1 MELDLGINS
10 RKFAEKLTEL
20 ISFQEI
26 ACAAVDSGFI
36 IRSRKIYPVEFLLT
50 LIFGFYSKEEPS
62 ISKFHRIYNSIV
74 NQEKKV
80 VYSSFYDRFSYEA
93 LAFVDKCLENYI
105 SYQMKGVNTELKG
118 YLRTFN
124 DVLIKDNTI
133 VRVHS
138 FLANKYPATRT
149 RRISAGI
156 KVSVLLSV
164 VCNGPCSVKFF
175 PEKTNDA
182 KTLSIGP
189 WVNGMLL
196 LMDRGFFKFDV
207 FAKIGDY
214 GGSFVTR
221 IKSNTRAEVVSVGL
235 DIPEKMRTK
244 MIGQDIQKAIEIV
257 RSYRLDI
264 DASVTVRYF
273 SSNNKKTKKSLDM
286 RFIAIYNEKTEQYLT
301 YFTNISEEDLAG
313 RDVAILYAAR
323 WDIENLFRETKS
335 ENLLG
340 RLKSKNDA
348 ITEIFIR
355 IPIIRLII
363 ARELFAVARKILEPS
378 MAIRLKKRS
387 WAIVF
392 AENAKQILR
401 NLGKKKRGLRTT
413 TPWREI
419 WETIV
424 EGAISSHGNR
434 KTHTSNLYN

>member
-1 MELDLGINS
+1 
-10 RKFAEKLTEL
+10 
-20 ISFQEI
+20 
-26 ACAAVDSGFI
+26 
-36 IRSRKIYPVEFLLT
+36 
-50 LIFGFYSKEEPS
+50 
-62 ISKFHRIYNSIV
+62 
-74 NQEKKV
+74 
-80 VYSSFYDRFSYEA
+80 
-93 LAFVDKCLENYI
+93 
-105 SYQMKGVNTELKG
+105 
-118 YLRTFN
+118 
-124 DVLIKDNTI
+124 
-133 VRVHS
+133 
-138 FLANKYPATRT
+138 
-149 RRISAGI
+149 
-156 KVSVLLSV
+156 
-164 VCNGPCSVKFF
+164 
-175 PEKTNDA
+175 
-182 KTLSIGP
+182 
-189 WVNGMLL
+189 
-196 LMDRGFFKFDV
+196 
-207 FAKIGDY
+207 
-214 GGSFVTR
+214 
-221 IKSNTRAEVVSVGL
+221 
-235 DIPEKMRTK
+235 
-244 MIGQDIQKAIEIV
+244 
-257 RSYRLDI
+257 
-264 DASVTVRYF
+264 
-273 SSNNKKTKKSLDM
+273 M
-286 RFIAIYNEKTEQYLT
+286 RFIVIYNEKTEQYLT

-424 EGAISSHGNR
+424 EGVISSHVNT